1 MGCIIIKVFIETPSL
16 AGLPAKVK
24 EPLLLMRHDYT
35 PPDANPVFQG
45 RGFLSFLLSL
55 HMVVDTYY
63 SGVSIVDFE
72 QANVCWKPTKNPTTI
87 KTTILKQ
94 PTKFVRRKVA
104 RTKMKQDF
112 TFVVIVV
119 HLQSATIT
127 HKKNSKEVN
136 FKDKND
142 FHDNESI

>member
-1 MGCIIIKVFIETPSL
+1 MGCIITKVFIETPSL
-16 AGLPAKVK
+16 VGLPAKVK
-24 EPLLLMRHDYT
+24 ELLLLVRHDYT
-35 PPDANPVFQG
+35 PPDPNPVFQD

-55 HMVVDTYY
+55 HVVVDTYY
-63 SGVSIVDFE
+63 SGFSIVDFE
-72 QANVCWKPTKNPTTI
+72 QANVSWKPTENPTTI

-94 PTKFVRRKVA
+94 PAKFVRKKVA

-119 HLQSATIT
+119 HLQSATVT
-127 HKKNSKEVN
+127 RRNNSKEVN
-136 FKDKND
+136 FKDEND